1 MCIRCVACY
10 LHLINE
16 LIKIDNMKKFN
27 EIDGITDIEV
37 KTDFCELRIALY
49 NTRGVIRKYLHAY
62 AFPSLVCRFVEE
74 LAAEGLKIKQIKVTE
89 KAKAKQEELL
99 IKIQHLIDVLQEYF
113 KSFAWD
119 KDCISSIETSA
130 KFQVSVFLKS
140 KAENKL
146 TIDSCM
152 EMLQRN
158 KLIYDSIRQAEYALG
173 VRIENKSF
181 MRLQT
186 DIKNELQKIIDVY
199 DFM

>member
-1 MCIRCVACY
+1 
-10 LHLINE
+10 
-16 LIKIDNMKKFN
+16 MKKFN

-62 AFPSLVCRFVEE
+62 AFPSLVCMFVEE
-74 LAAEGLKIKQIKVTE
+74 LAAEGLKIKQIKVAE

-113 KSFAWD
+113 KSFVWN

>member
-1 MCIRCVACY
+1 
-10 LHLINE
+10 
-16 LIKIDNMKKFN
+16 MKKFN
-27 EIDGITDIEV
+27 EINGITDIEV

-49 NTRGVIRKYLHAY
+49 NARGVIRKYLYAY
-62 AFPSLVCRFVEE
+62 AFPSLACRFVEE
-74 LAAEGLKIKQIKVTE
+74 LAAEGLKVKQSKVSE

-99 IKIQHLIDVLQEYF
+99 IKIQHLIDVLQESC
-113 KSFAWD
+113 KSFVWD

-140 KAENKL
+140 KAENKF

-158 KLIYDSIRQAEYALG
+158 KLIYDSIRQAEQSLG

-181 MRLQT
+181 MRLQQ
-186 DIKNELQKIIDVY
+186 DIKGELQKLIDVY
-199 DFM
+199 DFV